1 MKRIL
6 AVLLISILTA
16 CASSPDGT
24 TTTPAQQVF
33 QIESGFNAALTIAV
47 AYKNL
52 PPCGQPTSPTLCSKP
67 ETVVKVQQVAN
78 STQAALMAA
87 QNTVRTPGAGANAQ
101 TAIVAARQAL
111 LALTSITA
119 TLAIK

>member
-1 MKRIL
+1 MKRFL
-6 AVLLISILTA
+6 AVLFISILTA
-16 CASSPDGT
+16 CATTPDGT

-33 QIESGFNAALTIAV
+33 QIESGFNAALTIAI

-67 ETVVKVQQVAN
+67 ETVVKVQQAAN
-78 STQAALMAA
+78 STQAALVGA
-87 QNTVRTPGAGANAQ
+87 QNTVRNPGAGANPQ
-101 TAIVAARQAL
+101 TAIFAAQQAL
-111 LALTSITA
+111 LALTTITS